1 MKIYYLFYLPGAQ
14 ITEEA
19 LQFQLCCKVITELSI
34 VMHYITA
41 LLTNVMS
48 RLWSRGLR
56 VLCCLQV
63 TSCCSQSPNVKQ
75 SSAITVQPAILF
87 YLQGHSSAIF
97 TLNGFLKCSLA

>member
-41 LLTNVMS
+41 LLKNVMS

-56 VLCCLQV
+56 VLCCQTTGDQLLQSV
-63 TSCCSQSPNVKQ
+63 TKCETIQCNYCTTSNFVL
-75 SSAITVQPAILF
+75 PARE
-87 YLQGHSSAIF
+87 
-97 TLNGFLKCSLA
+97 